1 MKEILILRV
10 VHRTSGWWFNEKK
23 KISFLELQKKK
34 KEKNKGKLKAIKEN
48 IDMMVISYFIYK
60 K

>member
-1 MKEILILRV
+1 MR
-10 VHRTSGWWFNEKK
+10 KK
-23 KISFLELQKKK
+23 KISVSELQKKK
-34 KEKNKGKLKAIKEN
+34 KKKKKGKLKAIKEN

>member
-34 KEKNKGKLKAIKEN
+34 RKKKGKLKAIKEN

>member
-23 KISFLELQKKK
+23 KISVSELQKKK
-34 KEKNKGKLKAIKEN
+34 KKRGKLKAIKEN

>member
-1 MKEILILRV
+1 MR
-10 VHRTSGWWFNEKK
+10 
-23 KISFLELQKKK
+23 KKK
-34 KEKNKGKLKAIKEN
+34 KNQFFRITKKKKKKKKGKLKAIKEN

>member
-1 MKEILILRV
+1 MR
-10 VHRTSGWWFNEKK
+10 KK
-23 KISFLELQKKK
+23 KISVSELQKKK
-34 KEKNKGKLKAIKEN
+34 KKKGKLKAIKEN

>member
-1 MKEILILRV
+1 MR
-10 VHRTSGWWFNEKK
+10 KK
-23 KISFLELQKKK
+23 NQCFRITKKK
-34 KEKNKGKLKAIKEN
+34 KKKKGKLKAIKEN